1 MNNVIKKLT
10 ALTLALCACIS
21 LCACL
26 SDNQTSGSN
35 GYRGDSSSHFG
46 DSSGQTGGQTSDTKT
61 LTFVSINDI
70 HGYVEQ
76 SNGVNGLSN
85 TATAIDKMSTYYS
98 SSVKNGDVRDDIVL
112 FGNGDMFQGSAIS
125 NMSYGKS
132 VIEAMNVMRFDAM
145 SLGNHEFDWG
155 LDKITA
161 YFDGDETNGEA
172 NFPLV
177 AANVYQKSQSKYI
190 ADISDDDNVV
200 NGVIVEK
207 EGVKVGLIGV
217 IGPCENSI
225 LAARVED
232 YSFSQ
237 DYIVNRVTKIAKE
250 LKSDG
255 AEIISL
261 NIHYSGYYNNEFA
274 NITDGGE
281 YLIDVLFNGHTHSK
295 YKDAVER
302 GDGTFL
308 PVVQA
313 GANNQ
318 AFGYVKISYNQ
329 TTDEKDV
336 LSYGY
341 KEITNKDT
349 AYDAEVEKVLTD
361 YRNNLIA
368 ELPVLAVSDVTVR
381 SKSYLYDYVA
391 KLMLTALGTDYAISN
406 TGGIRSTGGITA
418 GNAIK
423 EDSFYEI
430 IPFDN
435 ELFVVEM
442 TGDGLYRYLTED
454 EKNKKLFYGVKAG
467 NSNYKAL
474 EGDTSC
480 YKIAIIDYV
489 YTGTYF
495 KPYKQYVKQETNTHV
510 MIRDLL
516 VEDARLCGEANARWS
531 YNNAPRLGYM
541 L

>member
-1 MNNVIKKLT
+1 MNNLIKKLT
-10 ALTLALCACIS
+10 ALTLALCTCIS
-21 LCACL
+21 LCACV

-35 GYRGDSSSHFG
+35 GYHGDSSSHFG

-61 LTFVSINDI
+61 LTFISINDI

-76 SNGVNGLSN
+76 TDGVNGLSN
-85 TATAIDKMSTYYS
+85 TAAAIDKMSAYYALS
-98 SSVKNGDVRDDIVL
+98 KSGSDVRDDIVL

-132 VIEAMNVMRFDAM
+132 VIEAMNAMRFDGM

-161 YFDGDETNGEA
+161 YFDGDESNGEA

-190 ADISDDDNVV
+190 ADLSEDDNVV

-232 YSFSQ
+232 YSFRQ
-237 DYIVNRVTKIAKE
+237 DYIVNRVTTIAKE

-261 NIHYSGYYNNEFA
+261 NIHYGDYYNNEFA
-274 NITDGGE
+274 NITDDGE

-295 YKDAVER
+295 YTNTIER
-302 GDGTFL
+302 TDGTFL

-318 AFGYVKISYNQ
+318 AFGYIKISYNQ
-329 TTDEKDV
+329 ATDEKDV
-336 LSYGY
+336 LTYGY
-341 KEITNKDT
+341 KKITNKDT
-349 AYDAEVEKVLTD
+349 DYDVKVEKVLTD

-368 ELPVLAVSDVTVR
+368 ALPVLAVSDVTVR
-381 SKSYLYDYVA
+381 SRSSLYNYVA
-391 KLMLTALGTDYAISN
+391 NLMLAALGTDYAISN
-406 TGGIRSTGGITA
+406 TGGIRSTGEITA
-418 GNAIK
+418 GKAIK

-435 ELFVVEM
+435 ELFIMEM
-442 TGDGLYRYLTED
+442 TGNGLYRYLTED

-467 NSNYKAL
+467 NSDYKRL
-474 EGDTSC
+474 EGDTSY
-480 YKIAIIDYV
+480 YKVAIIDYV
-489 YTGTYF
+489 YTGAYF
-495 KPYKQYVKQETNTHV
+495 EPYMQYIKNETNTHV

-516 VEDARLCGEANARWS
+516 VEDARLCGEANTRWH
-531 YNNAPRLGYM
+531 YNNEPRLGYM